1 MELLILVIA
10 FLFWVIQKVL
20 TSEKETQK
28 RKHRRPTPTPWRDP
42 WGERTDTIPIPDFPE
57 EESPGE
63 PVRPPSPSAAEQVK
77 EELPREL
84 EAIGEAVAKSE
95 EFQEALASA
104 EQLVE
109 TVTKDVQPPLP
120 PLKRKKSFKLEERL
134 FTKNNLVRG
143 IILREVLG
151 PPPSRR
157 HFQSIYRRTP

>member
-84 EAIGEAVAKSE
+84 EA
-95 EFQEALASA
+95 LASA

>member
-1 MELLILVIA
+1 
-10 FLFWVIQKVL
+10 
-20 TSEKETQK
+20 
-28 RKHRRPTPTPWRDP
+28 
-42 WGERTDTIPIPDFPE
+42 ERTDTIPIPDFPE

-84 EAIGEAVAKSE
+84 
-95 EFQEALASA
+95 EALASA